1 MKRMIAITAAALCA
15 SASLLPAAAAAQ
27 TAEPWKWTGAIS
39 LYMPTVGGKTVFSQ
53 PAPASDISVNTDD
66 LLGVKGFFMGS
77 LEANNGRWG
86 GFTDVVY
93 LNVGGSKSGSS
104 NINVGGAQ
112 LPVGASANAHLDI
125 KGWAWTL
132 AGTYRAVTKPDYTMD
147 VIGGARLLDVK
158 QTLDWNLAG
167 NVGSIALPGRA
178 GNLDTSLS
186 NWDAIIG
193 VKGRY
198 AFGEGK
204 KWFAPYYLDVGTGN
218 SDLTLQAVAGIGY
231 SFKWGDVLASWRYI
245 DYKMKS
251 GSKIE
256 DMNFSGPAVS
266 AVFHW

>member
-1 MKRMIAITAAALCA
+1 MKKTIALIAPLALAAL
-15 SASLLPAAAAAQ
+15 LPLNAAAQ
-27 TAEPWKWTGAIS
+27 TAAPWKWQGAIS
-39 LYMPTVGGKTVFSQ
+39 LYMPTVSGKTVFSQ

-66 LLGVKGFFMGS
+66 ILGVKGFFMGT

-93 LNVGGSKSGSS
+93 LDVGGSKSGSFDMR
-104 NINVGGAQ
+104 VGGAQ
-112 LPVGASANAHLDI
+112 LPVGASASAQLDI

-132 AGTYRAVTKPDYTMD
+132 AGTYRVVTKPDYTMD
-147 VIGGARLLDVK
+147 VIGGARLLDIK

-167 NVGSIALPGRA
+167 NIGSVPLPGRA
-178 GNLDTSLS
+178 GNLNTSLS

-193 VKGRY
+193 VKGRF
-198 AFGEGK
+198 AFGQDK

-231 SFKWGDVLASWRYI
+231 AFKWGDVLASWRYI

-256 DMNFSGPAVS
+256 DMNFNGPAVS

>member
-1 MKRMIAITAAALCA
+1 MKRVIAIAAAALCA
-15 SASLLPAAAAAQ
+15 WSALLPAEVAAQ
-27 TAEPWKWTGAIS
+27 TSEPWKWQGAIS
-39 LYMPTVGGKTVFSQ
+39 LYLPTVSGKTTFPQ
-53 PAPASDISVNTDD
+53 PGAGSDVSINTDD
-66 LLGVKGFFMGS
+66 ILGVKGFFMGS

-86 GFTDVVY
+86 GFTDVFY
-93 LNVGGSKSGSS
+93 LNIGGSTSGSS
-104 NINVGGAQ
+104 DIRVGGAQ
-112 LPVGASANAHLDI
+112 LPVGASANAQLDI

-132 AGTYRAVTKPDYTMD
+132 GGTYRVVTKPDYTMD
-147 VIGGARLLDVK
+147 VIGGTRLLDIK
-158 QTLDWNLAG
+158 QTLGWSLAG
-167 NVGSIALPGRA
+167 NIGSVPTPGRA

-193 VKGRY
+193 VKGRF
-198 AFGEGK
+198 AFGQDR

-218 SDLTLQAVAGIGY
+218 SDMTLQAMGGIGY

-256 DMNFSGPAVS
+256 DMNFNGPAVS